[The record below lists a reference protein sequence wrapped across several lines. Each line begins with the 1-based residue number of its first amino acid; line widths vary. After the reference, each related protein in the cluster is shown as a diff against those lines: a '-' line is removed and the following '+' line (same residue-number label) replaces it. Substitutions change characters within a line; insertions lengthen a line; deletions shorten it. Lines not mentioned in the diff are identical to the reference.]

1 MPPRLELNHSTHN
14 MMVAP
19 PRINLRRAASYN
31 TQDRGPLSSTSS
43 RFNFNHLLFSPP
55 PSPSLPALVPR
66 PKRSPTQKIFTTRP
80 SRVIRRA
87 FYLLILISNFYCLA
101 FFFRDQ
107 PVVKAIW
114 PYFAQEEFE
123 MVGQEELPQFATP
136 IVVADPQGH
145 LRWTV
150 SIPQSQD
157 FPMSIQEYADMSS
170 QCRAVSVRARDLHHR
185 KPMTEEAML
194 EYDAPDDYFVD
205 VEAAEEMGI
214 LPPHYPLSS
223 PPRIGHLL
231 GVDQHSVRGKPVCDS
246 SMVFILEGQD
256 AGLGNTIMMLWT
268 FYGLAMEQGR
278 AFFIDDS
285 RWAYGDYAGI
295 FKPPPVPD
303 CRPPPRHHMLPCP
316 FQAQHLLVTS
326 ATAKEVFPALLA
338 KHHRLS
344 GSSDGIRDLFELART
359 GYEALSPLSN
369 EDRDYVDSRVRHV
382 QKRASKDGNQHPVI
396 GYHVRRGD
404 RHPFNFQYHAA
415 YIPAEVYQETSE
427 RLVTNF
433 YKKHNGGGEQHRAL
447 TLLASDD
454 PTVQN
459 EAIFSGASLAQERIR
474 LAVEDS
480 QQEERGKSDANRKVL
495 HDFEAEPFGWEG
507 GFYASMFWNLGEK
520 TVNNAPATEDLGP
533 SELTLNLRNFVGRA
547 YMMDLAVLA
556 GASDHVV
563 CGVSAMGCRLLAVMM
578 GWERAMEKGG
588 WVNVDGDFGWTGIQ
602 W

>member
-1 MPPRLELNHSTHN
+1 MMPPRLELTHSTHK

-31 TQDRGPLSSTSS
+31 AQDRGPLSSTSS

-66 PKRSPTQKIFTTRP
+66 PKKSPKQKIFTTRP

-87 FYLLILISNFYCLA
+87 FYLLVLMSNFYCLA
-101 FFFRDQ
+101 FFLRNQ

-114 PYFAQEEFE
+114 PYFTHEEFE
-123 MVGQEELPQFATP
+123 MVGQDELPQFATP
-136 IVVADPQGH
+136 IVAADPQGH

-150 SIPQSQD
+150 SIPQKQD

-170 QCRAVSVRARDLHHR
+170 QCREVSARARDLHHR
-185 KPMTEEAML
+185 KPMTEEAMF

-205 VEAAEEMGI
+205 VDAAEEMGI
-214 LPPHYPLSS
+214 LPPHYPQSA
-223 PPRIGHLL
+223 PKVGHLL
-231 GVDQHSVRGKPVCDS
+231 GVSADSVRGKPVCHS
-246 SMVFILEGQD
+246 TMTFILEGTD

-268 FYGLAMEQGR
+268 FYGLAKEQGR

-285 RWAYGDYAGI
+285 RWAYGDYSKI
-295 FKPPPVPD
+295 FTAPPVPE

-316 FQAQHLLVTS
+316 FQASHLLVTS
-326 ATAKEVFPALLA
+326 ATAKDIFPALLA
-338 KHHRLS
+338 KHQRTS
-344 GSSDGIRDLFELART
+344 GAAVGLRDLFELARV
-359 GYEALSPLSN
+359 GYEALSPLFID
-369 EDRDYVDSRVRHV
+369 DRDYVDGRIR
-382 QKRASKDGNQHPVI
+382 QLKKRAMKHGTQHPVI

-404 RHPFNFQYHAA
+404 RHPLDFQYYAA

-427 RLVTNF
+427 RLVTEY
-433 YKKHNGGGEQHRAL
+433 YKTHHGGGDQHRAL

-454 PTVQN
+454 PTVKD
-459 EAIFSGASLAQERIR
+459 EPMFSGAVLAQERIR
-474 LAVEDS
+474 LAVEE
-480 QQEERGKSDANRKVL
+480 QQNEREASGPTRKVM

-520 TVNNAPATEDLGP
+520 TKNNAPSGDAAP
-533 SELTLNLRNFVGRA
+533 SELTLKLRNFVGRA

-588 WVNVDGDFGWTGIQ
+588 WVNVDGDFAWTGIE

>member
-1 MPPRLELNHSTHN
+1 
-14 MMVAP
+14 
-19 PRINLRRAASYN
+19 
-31 TQDRGPLSSTSS
+31 
-43 RFNFNHLLFSPP
+43 
-55 PSPSLPALVPR
+55 
-66 PKRSPTQKIFTTRP
+66 
-80 SRVIRRA
+80 VIRRA
-87 FYLLILISNFYCLA
+87 FYLLILMSNFYCLA
-101 FFFRDQ
+101 FFLRNQ

-114 PYFAQEEFE
+114 PYFANEEFE
-123 MVGQEELPQFATP
+123 MVGQDELPQFATP

-150 SIPQSQD
+150 SIPQNQD

-170 QCRAVSVRARDLHHR
+170 QCREVSARARDLHHR
-185 KPMTEEAML
+185 KPMSDEAML
-194 EYDAPDDYFVD
+194 DYDAPDDYFVD
-205 VEAAEEMGI
+205 VDAAEEMGI
-214 LPPHYPLSS
+214 LPSHYPQAA
-223 PPRIGHLL
+223 PKVGHLL
-231 GVDQHSVRGKPVCDS
+231 GVDADSVRGKPVCES
-246 SMVFILEGQD
+246 TMTFILEGSD

-268 FYGLAMEQGR
+268 FYGLAKEQGR
-278 AFFIDDS
+278 AFFVDDS
-285 RWAYGDYAGI
+285 RWAYGDYSKI
-295 FKPPPVPD
+295 FTAPPVPN

-338 KHHRLS
+338 KHHRMS
-344 GSSDGIRDLFELART
+344 GTGVGLRDLFDLART
-359 GYEALSPLSN
+359 GYEALSLLYH
-369 EDRDYVDSRVRHV
+369 EDRDYVDARIRQL
-382 QKRASKDGNQHPVI
+382 QKRATKDGTQHPII

-427 RLVTNF
+427 RLVTD
-433 YKKHNGGGEQHRAL
+433 YYRTHDGGAHQRRAI

-454 PTVQN
+454 PTVQT
-459 EAIFSGASLAQERIR
+459 ESIFSDASLAQERIR
-474 LAVEDS
+474 LAVEE
-480 QQEERGKSDANRKVL
+480 QQNEREAATSDRSTL

-520 TVNNAPATEDLGP
+520 TKNNIPVADTTP

-547 YMMDLAVLA
+547 YMMDLTVLA

-588 WVNVDGDFGWTGIQ
+588 WVNVDGEFGWTGIQ

>member
-1 MPPRLELNHSTHN
+1 MPPRLQLNDSTHR

-31 TQDRGPLSSTSS
+31 AQDRGPLSSTSS

-87 FYLLILISNFYCLA
+87 FYFLILLSNFYCLA
-101 FFFRDQ
+101 FFLRNQ
-107 PVVKAIW
+107 PVVRAIW
-114 PYFAQEEFE
+114 PYFSNEEFE
-123 MVGQEELPQFATP
+123 MVGQEELPDFATP
-136 IVVADPQGH
+136 IVIADPQGH

-150 SIPQSQD
+150 SIPQSQN

-170 QCRAVSVRARDLHHR
+170 QCREVSARARDLHHR
-185 KPMTEEAML
+185 KPMTQEAML
-194 EYDAPDDYFVD
+194 EYDAPDDYFIDID
-205 VEAAEEMGI
+205 VAEEMGI
-214 LPPHYPLSS
+214 LPSHYHEDNPKV
-223 PPRIGHLL
+223 GHLL
-231 GVDQHSVRGKPVCDS
+231 GVDANSVQGKPVCEH
-246 SMVFILEGQD
+246 SMTFVLEGSD
-256 AGLGNTIMMLWT
+256 AGLGNTLMMLWT
-268 FYGLAMEQGR
+268 FYGLAKEQDR

-285 RWAYGDYAGI
+285 RWAYGDYLKI
-295 FKPPPVPD
+295 FKAPPLPD

-338 KHHRLS
+338 KHNRMAGS
-344 GSSDGIRDLFELART
+344 GDGLRDLFELARS
-359 GYEALSPLSN
+359 GYEALSPLYR
-369 EDRDYVDSRVRHV
+369 EDQEYVEGRIRHMK
-382 QKRASKDGNQHPVI
+382 KRATKEGTQHPVI

-404 RHPFNFQYHAA
+404 RHPFNFQYHAS
-415 YIPAEVYQETSE
+415 YVPSEVYQETTD
-427 RLVTNF
+427 RLVKEY
-433 YKKHNGGGEQHRAL
+433 YKTHDGGSDQRRAL

-454 PTVQN
+454 PTVRN
-459 EAIFSGASLAQERIR
+459 EATFSEASLAQDRIR
-474 LAVEDS
+474 LAVEEQSEDS
-480 QQEERGKSDANRKVL
+480 LASPDRSVL
-495 HDFEAEPFGWEG
+495 RDFEAEPFGWEG

-520 TVNNAPATEDLGP
+520 TRNNAMNAADSEP
-533 SELTLNLRNFVGRA
+533 SELALYLRNFVGRA
-547 YMMDLAVLA
+547 YIMDLAVLA

-578 GWERAMEKGG
+578 GWEQAFEKGA
-588 WVNVDGDFGWTGIQ
+588 WVNVDGDFGWTGIE